1 MVGTAKNDDGN
12 IPYSAL
18 SPEQR
23 RRYDLLLAGLDL
35 LDQAIAVFD
44 ATPKLVTWNK
54 AMLRLLDFPESM
66 VSVGTPFE
74 DFARFNAER
83 GEYGPGDP
91 ETQIAERVAAA
102 RTCSAN
108 VRERRRPNGNL
119 LLLRG
124 EPLPNGGFVTLYSDI
139 TEQRYL

>member
-1 MVGTAKNDDGN
+1 MVGTVKNDDGN

-66 VSVGTPFE
+66 VRVGTPFE
-74 DFARFNAER
+74 EFARFNAER
-83 GEYGPGDP
+83 LIVVLIKRAVAVKRDQRRSADRNRVGPEGERLGDIG
-91 ETQIAERVAAA
+91 T
-102 RTCSAN
+102 
-108 VRERRRPNGNL
+108 
-119 LLLRG
+119 
-124 EPLPNGGFVTLYSDI
+124 
-139 TEQRYL
+139 